1 MKKHLLFTLFLAL
14 GLFAQQPAAPPSV
27 PAPKPPAQSQPAPAA
42 TLDLA
47 RLALADLLDAVEK
60 HDAQLEL
67 DATSELMDEG
77 VKRFVKDLPPRPA
90 PPSAERLLDQE
101 ARAVDRAILDRR
113 LDRQLT
119 GEAAS
124 GGSTSLVALPGAP
137 EFLSAALESGI
148 LSQSTEASV
157 ATFRLNASKL
167 AGFLYPQT
175 TCQPLLRGCQQT
187 VAQRL
192 KGLSI
197 AVAVDQAQ
205 EQTENVT
212 GEVVAEDGGSGSG
225 TGNSE
230 VSAPVSKKRTLR
242 GVTVKYELRRRKS
255 FSDATKASKWDGLR
269 KQLSDEASKLAL
281 PANQELALLHADPEF
296 LRRKPEI
303 LARLKTIAAGQG
315 AREEKLKAMSA
326 MYEKEMRAL
335 VAALGDAQVNASAN
349 FNTALSHFRA
359 QRNEILD
366 EALREVSA
374 SFEYVYQRPAM
385 QAEYSTLRFALSKP
399 FAMPAGSGDALGQLT
414 LNVGGSFYHAPP
426 SGLGSFRDFRGG
438 LQLDRKLPWK
448 AKGETA
454 VFTLAGYAQ
463 YQAEKGVLEFDAN
476 EVTPIG
482 GIPIPKPAKVL
493 LDNKG
498 AIYIAQAKLTI
509 PLGKEG
515 ASFPIAVSWA
525 NRTELIKAN
534 ETKFQFGFTFDLDKL
549 VNLGASK

>member
-1 MKKHLLFTLFLAL
+1 MKKHLLLTLFVAF
-14 GLFAQQPAAPPSV
+14 GLFAQQPGAPSPVPS
-27 PAPKPPAQSQPAPAA
+27 PKPPTQTQPAAAA

-60 HDAQLEL
+60 GDKTLEL
-67 DATSELMDEG
+67 DATNELIDDG
-77 VKRFVKDLPPRPA
+77 VKRFVNGLPPRPA
-90 PPSAERLLDQE
+90 PPSAERLLDE
-101 ARAVDRAILDRR
+101 EVRGVDRAILDRR

-124 GGSTSLVALPGAP
+124 GGTTSLVALPGAP

-157 ATFRLNASKL
+157 ATFRLNTSKL
-167 AGFLYPQT
+167 AGFLYPQA
-175 TCQPLLRGCQQT
+175 TCQPLLSGCQQT
-187 VAQRL
+187 LAQRL

-197 AVAVDQAQ
+197 AVSVDQAQ

-212 GEVVAEDGGSGSG
+212 GEVVAEDGGAGSG

-242 GVTVKYELRRRKS
+242 GVSVKYELRRRKS
-255 FSDATKASKWDGLR
+255 LSDAIKATKWADLR
-269 KQLSDEASKLAL
+269 KQLAEA
-281 PANQELALLHADPEF
+281 ANQLGQSSNEELQLLQDDPEF
-296 LRRKPEI
+296 KRRKLEI
-303 LARLKTIAAGQG
+303 PAKLKAIAAGPG
-315 AREEKLKAMSA
+315 TREEKLKAMSDA
-326 MYEKEMRAL
+326 YEREMRAL
-335 VAALGDAQVNASAN
+335 VAALGDAQVKASAD
-349 FNTALSHFRA
+349 FNTALDQFRA

-399 FAMPAGSGDALGQLT
+399 FAMPSGGGDALGQLT
-414 LNVGGSFYHAPP
+414 LNLGGSFYHAPP

-454 VFTLAGYAQ
+454 VFSLAGYAQ

-549 VNLGASK
+549 VNPGASK

>member
-27 PAPKPPAQSQPAPAA
+27 PAPKPPTHPKPAA
-42 TLDLA
+42 AAKPDTT
-47 RLALADLLDAVEK
+47 RRALNDLLDSVARS
-60 HDAQLEL
+60 DQQLED
-67 DATSELMDEG
+67 DAANELIDDG
-77 VKRFVKDLPPRPA
+77 VRRFLV
-90 PPSAERLLDQE
+90 ERSLATGL
-101 ARAVDRAILDRR
+101 ARDVDNTILRRR
-113 LDRQLT
+113 LDRQVA

-124 GGSTSLVALPGAP
+124 GGSTSLLALPGAP
-137 EFLSAALESGI
+137 DLLSAALESGI

-157 ATFRLNASKL
+157 ATFRLNTSKL
-167 AGFLYPQT
+167 FGSLYPQP
-175 TCQPLLRGCQQT
+175 TCQPLLPGCQQT

-212 GEVVAEDGGSGSG
+212 GEVVAEDGGAGSG
-225 TGNSE
+225 TGNTE
-230 VSAPVSKKRTLR
+230 VSAPVSRKRTLR

-255 FSDATKASKWDGLR
+255 FSDAAKASKWDGLR

-281 PANQELALLHADPEF
+281 SANQELALLHADPEF

-315 AREEKLKAMSA
+315 TPEEKLNAMSEA
-326 MYEKEMRAL
+326 YHREMHTLAAAISPAL
-335 VAALGDAQVNASAN
+335 LESSAKFTAALGQ
-349 FNTALSHFRA
+349 FRA

-414 LNVGGSFYHAPP
+414 LNLGSSFYHSPP
-426 SGLGSFRDFRGG
+426 SGLSSFRDFRGG

-448 AKGETA
+448 VKGETA
-454 VFTLAGYAQ
+454 VFSLAGYAQ

-476 EVTPIG
+476 EITPIG

-549 VNLGASK
+549 VNLGTSK

>member
-1 MKKHLLFTLFLAL
+1 MKKHLLLTVFMAF
-14 GLFAQQPAAPPSV
+14 GLFAQQPAAPLPVPS
-27 PAPKPPAQSQPAPAA
+27 PAPAA
-42 TLDLA
+42 LPKPAAAAKPDTT
-47 RLALADLLDAVEK
+47 RRALNDLLDSIAK
-60 HDAQLEL
+60 RDQQLED
-67 DATSELMDEG
+67 DAATELIDEG
-77 VKRFVKDLPPRPA
+77 VKRFIL
-90 PPSAERLLDQE
+90 ERALATNL
-101 ARAVDRAILDRR
+101 ARNVDRAILDRR

-157 ATFRLNASKL
+157 ATFRLNTSKL
-167 AGFLYPQT
+167 VGSLYQQP
-175 TCQPLLRGCQQT
+175 TCQPLLPGCQQT

-205 EQTENVT
+205 EQSENVT

-225 TGNSE
+225 TGNTE
-230 VSAPVSKKRTLR
+230 VTAPVSRKRTLR
-242 GVTVKYELRRRKS
+242 GFTVKYELRRRKS
-255 FSDATKASKWDGLR
+255 FSDATKASRWDDFR

-281 PANQELALLHADPEF
+281 SANQELALLHADPEF
-296 LRRKPEI
+296 LGRKPEI
-303 LARLKTIAAGQG
+303 LARLKAIAAGQG
-315 AREEKLKAMSA
+315 TREEKLNAMSEA
-326 MYEKEMRAL
+326 YHREMRTLAAAMSPAI
-335 VAALGDAQVNASAN
+335 VESSAKFTTALGQ
-349 FNTALSHFRA
+349 FRA

-414 LNVGGSFYHAPP
+414 VNLGASFYHSPP

-448 AKGETA
+448 VKGETA
-454 VFTLAGYAQ
+454 AFSLAGYAQ
-463 YQAEKGVLEFDAN
+463 YQAEKGILEFDAN

-534 ETKFQFGFTFDLDKL
+534 ETKLQFGFTFDLDKL
-549 VNLGASK
+549 VNLGTSK